1 MKILKYI
8 LLLLILILIASTVF
22 VATLKPEFD
31 VVRTKIIKAPKTTI
45 FNYVN
50 DYKNWSEFG
59 SWKQDD
65 PSMTFVYPAV
75 TSGKG
80 SYYSWNGKDGNGK
93 MTTLY
98 SKQNDSISQKMI
110 FEGSESQVFW
120 SFKDTLGKTKV
131 TWRNKGRMDFPTK
144 IFTAFLGGIDNLVGT
159 MYERSLANMDK
170 NLDYEINTFSINVNG
185 YLQKSGGF
193 YLKKTIVSK
202 NSDVAKNIQIMI
214 PNLKN
219 FASTNKIITL
229 GKPFVI
235 YNSFDNTKQTTNLSV
250 CSFIKDEIFTSQ
262 ESEYVAGNLLPFQ
275 AVKTTL
281 TGNYSH
287 IVSAKNKTLAFMS
300 KSNLEQN
307 FTNPYLE
314 VYSKTKSD
322 IKNPSQWITEIY
334 IPVNS
339 KTTIVK
345 LFKPKTLAPKTV
357 TQPIQITTSQP

>member
-22 VATLKPEFD
+22 VATLKPDFD
-31 VVRTKIIKAPKTTI
+31 VVRTKIIKAPKSTI

-50 DYKNWSEFG
+50 EYKNWSDFG

-65 PSMTFVYPAV
+65 PSMTFVYPAI

-80 SYYSWNGKDGNGK
+80 SSYSWNGKDGNGK
-93 MTTLY
+93 MTTIY
-98 SKQNDSISQKMI
+98 TKQYDSISQKMV

-144 IFTAFLGGIDNLVGT
+144 IFSAFLGGIDNLVGA
-159 MYERSLANMDK
+159 MYERSLVNLDK
-170 NLDYEINTFSINVNG
+170 NLDYEINTFSVNVNG

-202 NSDVAKNIQIMI
+202 DSDVAKNIQIMI
-214 PNLKN
+214 PNLVN
-219 FASTNKIITL
+219 FSSKNKIIAV

-235 YNSFDNTKQTTNLSV
+235 YNSFDNAKQTTNFSV
-250 CSFIKDEIFTSQ
+250 CTFIKEEIFTSQ
-262 ESEYVAGNLLPFQ
+262 ESEYVAGNFLPFQ

-281 TGNYSH
+281 TGDYSH
-287 IVSAKNKTLAFMS
+287 IAAAKSKTLAFVT
-300 KSNLEQN
+300 KNNLEEN
-307 FTNPYLE
+307 FTNPYIE
-314 VYSKTKSD
+314 VYSKTKTD
-322 IKNPSQWITEIY
+322 IKRPSKWITEIY

-339 KTTIVK
+339 KTTVVK
-345 LFKPKTLAPKTV
+345 VFKPKALTPKTV
-357 TQPIQITTSQP
+357 VQPNSTSTSQP